1 MTDQANFGRSDFRP
15 DQAGLS
21 PALLM
26 VLLVLTLTTLGL
38 GLVFAGQAG
47 QVSPI
52 WSVAMICGAGGLLV
66 ALVPNL
72 VALSRRQAVLRQMAA
87 AFHNDLDA
95 VMISNPQG
103 VLRCGNPA
111 AQAMLPMDSCRRV
124 DQALA
129 QRLPNA
135 AAIVARNLT
144 EILKDRPETEA
155 RREVLR
161 LSQGA
166 LRLSVHRAGYWVIW
180 RVEMIQHA
188 DAMGSG
194 HGFGKGLG
202 LPALLVSDQDEVL
215 SINDAGLA
223 RLMPRNGQKI
233 TTLAD
238 VIEDLP
244 MRAGQTHR
252 VSTLR
257 GVVEMR
263 AAAAPRVDGTRE
275 IYLLGPDHLPLNSAG
290 LANVFD
296 ALPAALLHVAG
307 DGHVLVANRAAQRL
321 LAVDTGMD
329 LGPLGNLVEGLGR
342 PVRDWVADVL
352 SERVPNRPEMV
363 RVRNRDDDC
372 FVQITL
378 GRVMAENAPAGLGA
392 DTLLAVL
399 HDATEL
405 KQLEVQFV
413 QSQKMQAIGALAG
426 GVAHDFNNVLTAIS
440 GHTDL
445 LLLRHDQ
452 GDPDFADIEQIRQNT
467 NRATALVGQLLAF
480 SRKQS
485 LAPEI
490 VDLRDCLSDL
500 GHLLNRL
507 VGETVRL
514 HISHD
519 PDLMPIRADR
529 RQFEQVVMNLVVNA
543 RDAMP
548 DGGAVRVSTKMVEL
562 HSPLMRDRALVPEGR
577 YVTLEVRD
585 EGTGI
590 APDKRDKIFE
600 PFYTTKEVGKGT
612 GLGLSMVYGIV
623 KQTGGYIFVDSEL
636 GEGTVF
642 TIYCP
647 AYDAKSEKVL
657 PNPALPSAKDDA
669 PAPPV
674 MPPDAPPVIQ
684 SVTSPVTYPAG
695 GATKAAK
702 GPKKGQGETIL
713 LVEDEPPVRAFAAR
727 ALRLR
732 GYHVEEAESAEMALE
747 KLRDPSLRF
756 DLFLSD
762 VVMPGRDGPS
772 WVREALKM
780 RPGTRVV
787 FMSGY
792 AEDVYQKTLG
802 EIPGS
807 VFLQKP
813 FALAELLE
821 KVDSQIKASA

>member
-1 MTDQANFGRSDFRP
+1 M
-15 DQAGLS
+15 
-21 PALLM
+21 
-26 VLLVLTLTTLGL
+26 
-38 GLVFAGQAG
+38 
-47 QVSPI
+47 
-52 WSVAMICGAGGLLV
+52 
-66 ALVPNL
+66 
-72 VALSRRQAVLRQMAA
+72 QAV
-87 AFHNDLDA
+87 
-95 VMISNPQG
+95 
-103 VLRCGNPA
+103 
-111 AQAMLPMDSCRRV
+111 
-124 DQALA
+124 
-129 QRLPNA
+129 
-135 AAIVARNLT
+135 
-144 EILKDRPETEA
+144 
-155 RREVLR
+155 
-161 LSQGA
+161 
-166 LRLSVHRAGYWVIW
+166 
-180 RVEMIQHA
+180 
-188 DAMGSG
+188 
-194 HGFGKGLG
+194 
-202 LPALLVSDQDEVL
+202 
-215 SINDAGLA
+215 
-223 RLMPRNGQKI
+223 GQ
-233 TTLAD
+233 
-238 VIEDLP
+238 
-244 MRAGQTHR
+244 
-252 VSTLR
+252 
-257 GVVEMR
+257 
-263 AAAAPRVDGTRE
+263 
-275 IYLLGPDHLPLNSAG
+275 
-290 LANVFD
+290 
-296 ALPAALLHVAG
+296 
-307 DGHVLVANRAAQRL
+307 
-321 LAVDTGMD
+321 
-329 LGPLGNLVEGLGR
+329 
-342 PVRDWVADVL
+342 
-352 SERVPNRPEMV
+352 
-363 RVRNRDDDC
+363 
-372 FVQITL
+372 
-378 GRVMAENAPAGLGA
+378 
-392 DTLLAVL
+392 
-399 HDATEL
+399 
-405 KQLEVQFV
+405 
-413 QSQKMQAIGALAG
+413 LAG

-514 HISHD
+514 RISHD

-548 DGGAVRVSTKMVEL
+548 DGGLVQVSTKMVDL
-562 HSPLMRDRALVPEGR
+562 QTPLMRDRALVPEGR

-585 EGTGI
+585 QGTGI

-636 GEGTVF
+636 GQGAVF

-647 AYDAKSEKVL
+647 AYDANSAKL
-657 PNPALPSAKDDA
+657 RPSSATIAAKDDA
-669 PAPPV
+669 SAPPV
-674 MPPDAPPVIQ
+674 TTAV
-684 SVTSPVTYPAG
+684 VA
-695 GATKAAK
+695 AAK
-702 GPKKGQGETIL
+702 PSKAPKKGQGETIL

-732 GYHVEEAESAEMALE
+732 GYQVEEAESAEMALE
-747 KLRDPSLRF
+747 KLRDPSLHF

-772 WVREALKM
+772 WVREALTM

-802 EIPGS
+802 EIPDS